1 MTFNQLY
8 LTLRK
13 EYSLELSDISDLFEH
28 FFHKGLGNIYSVE
41 EVGENGNKIIDIVK
55 SGYPICYL
63 THKIKFCQFDLFVD
77 ERVLIP
83 RPETEELM
91 YLILEN
97 ERKYQSKDKVI
108 YDVCTGS
115 GAIAIALTNLLNTNK
130 VIASDISKEAL
141 EVAKRNND
149 INGLNITFIESDYFK
164 EFEKN
169 NLEKADILVSNPPYI
184 PSKTKLDDSLS
195 FEPQQA
201 LFGGEDGLDFFK
213 AFKAENA
220 LNLLKKDARIYIE
233 VCPEIINE
241 AISILEEEIP
251 NYQFKKV
258 KDMSNKERFIFGS
271 INNK

>member
-13 EYSLELSDISDLFEH
+13 DYFLELSDINDLFEH
-28 FFHKGLGNIYSVE
+28 FFHKGLGDIYSVE
-41 EVGENGNKIIDIVK
+41 EVGEKENQILEIVK
-55 SGYPICYL
+55 SGYPICYV
-63 THKIKFCQFDLFVD
+63 THKTQFCQISLYVD

-91 YLILEN
+91 YLILESEN
-97 ERKYQSKDKVI
+97 KYQNYNKVV

-115 GAIAIALTNLLNTNK
+115 GAIAIALSKLLNPSK

-141 EVAKRNND
+141 EVAKYNND
-149 INGLNITFIESDYFK
+149 VNGLNITFIESDYFK
-164 EFEKN
+164 EFKKN

-184 PSKTKLDDSLS
+184 PSKTKLDNSLS
-195 FEPQQA
+195 YEPQQA
-201 LFGGEDGLDFFK
+201 LFGGSDGLDFFK
-213 AFKAENA
+213 AFKDEKA
-220 LNLLKKDARIYIE
+220 LNLLKEDARIYIE
-233 VCPEIINE
+233 VCPEIIDD
-241 AISILEEEIP
+241 AISILSQDMP
-251 NYQFKKV
+251 NYEFKKV

>member
-28 FFHKGLGNIYSVE
+28 FFHKGLGDIYSVE

-63 THKIKFCQFDLFVD
+63 THKIKFCQIDLFVD

-141 EVAKRNND
+141 EVA
-149 INGLNITFIESDYFK
+149 
-164 EFEKN
+164 
-169 NLEKADILVSNPPYI
+169 
-184 PSKTKLDDSLS
+184 
-195 FEPQQA
+195 
-201 LFGGEDGLDFFK
+201 
-213 AFKAENA
+213 
-220 LNLLKKDARIYIE
+220 
-233 VCPEIINE
+233 
-241 AISILEEEIP
+241 
-251 NYQFKKV
+251 
-258 KDMSNKERFIFGS
+258 
-271 INNK
+271 

>member
-28 FFHKGLGNIYSVE
+28 FFHKGLGDIYSVE

-63 THKIKFCQFDLFVD
+63 THKIKFCQIDLFVD

-149 INGLNITFIESDYFK
+149 INGLNIIFIESDYFK
-164 EFEKN
+164 EFKKN

-258 KDMSNKERFIFGS
+258 KDISNKERFIFGS

>member
-63 THKIKFCQFDLFVD
+63 THKI
-77 ERVLIP
+77 
-83 RPETEELM
+83 
-91 YLILEN
+91 
-97 ERKYQSKDKVI
+97 
-108 YDVCTGS
+108 
-115 GAIAIALTNLLNTNK
+115 NLLNTNK

-149 INGLNITFIESDYFK
+149 VNGLNITFIESDYFK

-220 LNLLKKDARIYIE
+220 LNLLKKDARIYFE

>member
-28 FFHKGLGNIYSVE
+28 FFHKGLGDIYSVE

-63 THKIKFCQFDLFVD
+63 THKIKFCQIDLFVD

-164 EFEKN
+164 EFK
-169 NLEKADILVSNPPYI
+169 
-184 PSKTKLDDSLS
+184 
-195 FEPQQA
+195 
-201 LFGGEDGLDFFK
+201 
-213 AFKAENA
+213 
-220 LNLLKKDARIYIE
+220 
-233 VCPEIINE
+233 
-241 AISILEEEIP
+241 
-251 NYQFKKV
+251 
-258 KDMSNKERFIFGS
+258 
-271 INNK
+271 